1 MALQPVPHP
10 TGVRV
15 GEPDDDYRP
24 SGDLYADSFPRHF
37 PDLRV
42 RGALCGYFVPEEDPA
57 RTNEVL
63 TDFFAARI

>member
-1 MALQPVPHP
+1 MPA
-10 TGVRV
+10 
-15 GEPDDDYRP
+15 DDYQP

-42 RGALCGYFVPEEDPA
+42 RGALCGHFVPEEDPA

-63 TDFFAARI
+63 GDFLAGRI